1 MGVSKPNYTQML
13 ALDFCLSLEY
23 RYMPL
28 TQLNWLHTEQFTTSG
43 FFTVYCV
50 RWNRH
55 IFNGKL

>member
-50 RWNRH
+50 R
-55 IFNGKL
+55 